1 MSSDNNEAV
10 SGRLGTFAGVF
21 TPSILTILGIILFLR
36 LGYVVGAAGLGKS
49 LIIITVANLISVL
62 TSFSL
67 AAIATNMKVGG
78 GGDYYLISR
87 TLGIEFG
94 GAIGIVLF
102 LAQSVSIAFYCIG
115 FGEALAAILG
125 LPGHVTVQLIAGT
138 ALLFLFLL
146 AWIGADLATKF
157 QYVVMVFLILALSSF
172 YIGGIRQ
179 WDTGL
184 LMENW
189 IAGEDTASFWIL
201 FALFFPAV
209 TGFTQGV
216 SMSGDLED
224 PGKSLPTGTFAA
236 VFLSILVYF
245 TVAVVFAASTPLKT
259 LAGDYGAMKQISLYG
274 WLINAGVIAA
284 TLSSAMASFLGA
296 PRILQSLASDKIFSF
311 LVPFAKGHG
320 PSDNPRRGVLLSFGI
335 AVATVFMGRLDLI
348 AGVVSMFFLISYGL
362 LNYATYF
369 EASAET
375 PSFRPRFRWYSKKIS
390 FMGALICLGVMLA
403 IDFKTGIAA
412 VAILFAVFQYLKR
425 VSAPARWAD
434 SRRSYYLKLVRD
446 NLMGAQRVPEHP
458 RDWRPYVLA
467 LSNDEEQMK
476 QLLDFSSLIEG
487 RSGITTAVRI
497 LQARGYRAVRL
508 KAEAEKELSRII
520 SEQESSAFPLVLSSE
535 YAANGLSVL
544 CQSFGLGPVKANTV
558 LMSWNETYI
567 KENDNPVQFH
577 NYQELIR
584 LAARSGC
591 NTILLDQKNLPP
603 ATEDT
608 HKQRTIDVWWK
619 DDDTSRLM
627 LLLAY
632 LITRDDYWD
641 GTRIRL
647 LACYLDRDNEQ
658 IMQMLADTLD
668 EFRIQAEPKIIL
680 GINEKVFLKTS
691 GQADLVFIPV
701 SLKKDD
707 ALMFG
712 DLAVDP
718 LLSGLK
724 TVALVTA
731 AQKIELD
738 SSPEEGRAGELAHL
752 FDELKHAEKRVEAAK
767 KRARQA
773 AKSATDFI
781 KDADDVQ
788 LNDPNLLT
796 HLKERIS
803 LQEKSD
809 EANKKV
815 LKEQAKLMDVS
826 QRAKDEGLAVDDE
839 DQ

>member
-1 MSSDNNEAV
+1 MSSNNSGTA

-36 LGYVVGAAGLGKS
+36 LGYVVGAAGLGQA
-49 LIIITVANLISVL
+49 LIIIAVANLISVL

-125 LPGHVTVQLIAGT
+125 LSGHVTVQLIAGA

-157 QYVVMVFLILALSSF
+157 QYVVMVFLILALLSF

-189 IAGEDTASFWIL
+189 GAGESTASFWIL

-245 TVAVVFAASTPLKT
+245 SVAVVFAASTPLKT
-259 LAGDYGAMKQISLYG
+259 LAGDYGAMKQIAMYG
-274 WLINAGVIAA
+274 WLINGGVIAA

-296 PRILQSLASDKIFSF
+296 PRILKSLASDKIFSF
-311 LVPFAKGHG
+311 LVPFAKGYG
-320 PSDNPRRGVLLSFGI
+320 PSGNPRRGVLLSFGI
-335 AVATVFMGRLDLI
+335 AVATVFMGQLDLI

-390 FMGALICLGVMLA
+390 LVGALICLGVMLA

-434 SRRSYYLKLVRD
+434 SRRSYHLKLVRD
-446 NLMGAQRVPEHP
+446 NLMGAQKDPEHP

-467 LSNDEEQMK
+467 FSNDEEHMK
-476 QLLDFSSLIEG
+476 PLLDFSALIEG
-487 RSGITTAVRI
+487 KSGITTAVRI
-497 LQARGYRAVRL
+497 IQARGYRAVKL
-508 KAEAEKELSRII
+508 KAEGEKELARII
-520 SEQESSAFPLVLSSE
+520 SEKESSAFSLVLSSE
-535 YAANGLSVL
+535 YATNGLSVL

-558 LMSWNETYI
+558 LLNWHEQYV
-567 KENDNPVQFH
+567 KNDDPVRFH
-577 NYQELIR
+577 DYRELIR
-584 LAARSGC
+584 PAVQSGC
-591 NTILLDQKNLPP
+591 NIILWDQKELNEVP
-603 ATEDT
+603 ESSG
-608 HKQRTIDVWWK
+608 KQRTIDVWWK

-632 LITRDDYWD
+632 LITRDDHWED
-641 GTRIRL
+641 ARIRL

-680 GINEKVFLKTS
+680 GINETVFLKTS

-701 SLKKDD
+701 SLKNDD

-712 DLAVDP
+712 ELPADQ
-718 LLSGLK
+718 LLPGLK
-724 TVALVTA
+724 TVAMVMA

-738 SSPEEGRAGELAHL
+738 SSPEEGRAGELALL
-752 FDELKHAEKRVEAAK
+752 FDELKHAQKRVEAAK
-767 KRARQA
+767 KSARQA
-773 AKSATDFI
+773 AKSATEFI
-781 KDADDVQ
+781 QDADEMQ
-788 LNDPNLLT
+788 FNDPNLLK
-796 HLKERIS
+796 HLKEKIA
-803 LQEKSD
+803 LQEKAE

-815 LKEQAKLMDVS
+815 LKEQAKLKEIS
-826 QRAKDEGLAVDDE
+826 QRAKDEGLAVE
-839 DQ
+839 NENQ

>member
-1 MSSDNNEAV
+1 MSSDNNESV

-21 TPSILTILGIILFLR
+21 TPSVLTILGIILFLR

-49 LIIITVANLISVL
+49 LMIISVANLISVL

-115 FGEALAAILG
+115 FGEALTAILG
-125 LPGHVTVQLIAGT
+125 LAGHVTVQLIAGA

-157 QYVVMVFLILALSSF
+157 QYVVMAFLTLALLSF

-184 LMENW
+184 FMENW
-189 IAGEDTASFWIL
+189 VAREGSPSFWIL

-224 PGKSLPTGTFAA
+224 PGKSLPKGTFAA

-245 TVAVVFAASTPLKT
+245 SVAVLFAGSTTLKT

-296 PRILQSLASDKIFSF
+296 PRILQSLASDKIFPF

-320 PSDNPRRGVLLSFGI
+320 PSGNPRRGVLLSFGI
-335 AVATVFMGRLDLI
+335 AVAIVFIGQLDLI

-369 EASAET
+369 EASAES
-375 PSFRPRFRWYSKKIS
+375 PSFRPRFRWYNKKTS
-390 FMGALICLGVMLA
+390 LVGALICLGVMLA

-412 VAILFAVFQYLKR
+412 VAILFAVFQYLKQ

-434 SRRSYYLKLVRD
+434 SRRSYHLKLVRD
-446 NLMGAQRVPEHP
+446 NLIRAQKDHEHP
-458 RDWRPYVLA
+458 RDWRPYVLV
-467 LSNDEEQMK
+467 LSNDEEHMK
-476 QLLDFSSLIEG
+476 QLLDFSSMIEG
-487 RSGITTAVRI
+487 KSGITTAVRI
-497 LQARGYRAVRL
+497 VQARGYRAVKF
-508 KAEAEKELSRII
+508 KAEAEKDLARILS
-520 SEQESSAFPLVLSSE
+520 EKESSAFSLVLSSE
-535 YAANGLSVL
+535 YTANALSVL

-558 LMSWNETYI
+558 LLSWNEQYG
-567 KENDNPVQFH
+567 KSDDPVGFDNYRDMVRPAVQ
-577 NYQELIR
+577 
-584 LAARSGC
+584 SGC
-591 NTILLDQKNLPP
+591 NIILWDHKEMPQIAEGYDKN
-603 ATEDT
+603 
-608 HKQRTIDVWWK
+608 RTIDVWWK

-632 LITRDDYWD
+632 LITRDDHWKD
-641 GTRIRL
+641 AKIRL
-647 LACYLDRDNEQ
+647 LAYYLDRDNAQ
-658 IMQMLADTLD
+658 IMQMLFDTLS

-680 GINEKVFLKTS
+680 GINEEVFFKTS
-691 GQADLVFIPV
+691 GQTDLVFIPV

-712 DLAVDP
+712 ELPVDQ
-718 LLSGLK
+718 LLPGLK
-724 TVALVTA
+724 TVAMVMAT
-731 AQKIELD
+731 QKIDLD
-738 SSPEEGRAGELAHL
+738 SSPEDGRAGELALL
-752 FDELKHAEKRVEAAK
+752 FDELKHAEKRVEMAK
-767 KRARQA
+767 KIALQA

-781 KDADDVQ
+781 KDAHEIEI
-788 LNDPNLLT
+788 NDPNLLT
-796 HLKERIS
+796 HLKEKIA
-803 LQEKSD
+803 LQEKTE

-815 LKEQAKLMDVS
+815 LKEQAKLNAIS
-826 QRAKDEGLAVDDE
+826 QRAKEEGLFVDNE
-839 DQ
+839 VP

>member
-1 MSSDNNEAV
+1 
-10 SGRLGTFAGVF
+10 
-21 TPSILTILGIILFLR
+21 
-36 LGYVVGAAGLGKS
+36 
-49 LIIITVANLISVL
+49 
-62 TSFSL
+62 
-67 AAIATNMKVGG
+67 
-78 GGDYYLISR
+78 
-87 TLGIEFG
+87 
-94 GAIGIVLF
+94 
-102 LAQSVSIAFYCIG
+102 
-115 FGEALAAILG
+115 
-125 LPGHVTVQLIAGT
+125 
-138 ALLFLFLL
+138 
-146 AWIGADLATKF
+146 
-157 QYVVMVFLILALSSF
+157 
-172 YIGGIRQ
+172 
-179 WDTGL
+179 
-184 LMENW
+184 
-189 IAGEDTASFWIL
+189 
-201 FALFFPAV
+201 
-209 TGFTQGV
+209 
-216 SMSGDLED
+216 
-224 PGKSLPTGTFAA
+224 
-236 VFLSILVYF
+236 
-245 TVAVVFAASTPLKT
+245 
-259 LAGDYGAMKQISLYG
+259 
-274 WLINAGVIAA
+274 
-284 TLSSAMASFLGA
+284 
-296 PRILQSLASDKIFSF
+296 
-311 LVPFAKGHG
+311 
-320 PSDNPRRGVLLSFGI
+320 
-335 AVATVFMGRLDLI
+335 
-348 AGVVSMFFLISYGL
+348 
-362 LNYATYF
+362 
-369 EASAET
+369 
-375 PSFRPRFRWYSKKIS
+375 
-390 FMGALICLGVMLA
+390 
-403 IDFKTGIAA
+403 
-412 VAILFAVFQYLKR
+412 
-425 VSAPARWAD
+425 
-434 SRRSYYLKLVRD
+434 
-446 NLMGAQRVPEHP
+446 
-458 RDWRPYVLA
+458 
-467 LSNDEEQMK
+467 MK

-712 DLAVDP
+712 DLPVDP

>member
-1 MSSDNNEAV
+1 MSSDSNAAG

-21 TPSILTILGIILFLR
+21 TPSVLTILGIILFLR
-36 LGYVVGAAGLGKS
+36 LGYVVGAGGLGKA
-49 LIIITVANLISVL
+49 LIIIAVANLISVL
-62 TSFSL
+62 TSLSL
-67 AAIATNMKVGG
+67 AAVATNMKVGG

-125 LPGHVTVQLIAGT
+125 LTGHVAVQLIAGT

-184 LMENW
+184 LINNW
-189 IAGEDTASFWIL
+189 SAGEGAASFWIL

-216 SMSGDLED
+216 SMSGDLEN

-236 VFLSILVYF
+236 VFISILVYF

-259 LAGDYGAMKQISLYG
+259 LAGDYGAMKQISMYG

-320 PSDNPRRGVLLSFGI
+320 PSENPRRGVLLSFGI
-335 AVATVFMGRLDLI
+335 AVATVLMGQLDLI

-390 FMGALICLGVMLA
+390 LVGALICLGVMLA

-412 VAILFAVFQYLKR
+412 VAILFAIFQYLKR

-434 SRRSYYLKLVRD
+434 SRRSYYLKLVRN
-446 NLMGAQRVPEHP
+446 NLVEAQKVPAHS
-458 RDWRPYVLA
+458 RDWRPYVLV

-476 QLLDFSSLIEG
+476 LLLDFSSLIEG
-487 RSGITTAVRI
+487 NSGITTAVRI
-497 LQARGYRAVRL
+497 LQARGYRAVKL
-508 KAEAEKELSRII
+508 KADAEKDLARMI
-520 SEQESSAFPLVLSSE
+520 SEKESSAFSLVLSTE

-544 CQSFGLGPVKANTV
+544 CQSFGVGPVRANTV
-558 LMSWNETYI
+558 LMSWNEQYV
-567 KENDNPVQFH
+567 KDDNPVQFSS
-577 NYQELIR
+577 YQELIR
-584 LAARSGC
+584 LVARAGC
-591 NTILLDQKNLPP
+591 NTVFLDGKNLPP
-603 ATEDT
+603 DSEGSGK
-608 HKQRTIDVWWK
+608 HKIIDVWWK

-632 LITRDDYWD
+632 LITRDPHWE
-641 GTRIRL
+641 GAKIRL

-658 IMQMLADTLD
+658 VIQMLADTLD

-680 GINEKVFLKTS
+680 GINEEVFLKTS

-712 DLAVDP
+712 ELSPDQ
-718 LLSGLK
+718 LLPGLK
-724 TVALVTA
+724 TVALVMA

-738 SSPEEGRAGELAHL
+738 SSPEEGRAGELANL

-773 AKSATDFI
+773 AKSATEFI
-781 KDADDVQ
+781 QDADDMQ

-796 HLKERIS
+796 HLKEKIA
-803 LQEKSD
+803 LQEKYE

-815 LKEQAKLMDVS
+815 LKEQAKLMEVS

>member
-1 MSSDNNEAV
+1 MSSNNTESA

-21 TPSILTILGIILFLR
+21 TPSVLTILGIILFLR
-36 LGYVVGAAGLGKS
+36 LGYVVGAAGLGKA
-49 LIIITVANLISVL
+49 LIIIAVANLISVL

-67 AAIATNMKVGG
+67 AAVATNMKVGG

-125 LPGHVTVQLIAGT
+125 LGGHVTVQLIAGT

-157 QYVVMVFLILALSSF
+157 QYVVMVFLILALLSF
-172 YIGGIRQ
+172 YIGGLRQ
-179 WDTGL
+179 WNTGL
-184 LMENW
+184 LIENW
-189 IAGEDTASFWIL
+189 VAGDGTASFWIL

-216 SMSGDLED
+216 SMSGDLKD

-245 TVAVVFAASTPLKT
+245 SVAVVFAASTPLRT
-259 LAGDYGAMKQISLYG
+259 LVGDYGAMKQIALYG
-274 WLINAGVIAA
+274 WLINGGVIAA

-296 PRILQSLASDKIFSF
+296 PRILQSLASDKIFPF
-311 LVPFAKGHG
+311 LVPFAKGYG
-320 PSDNPRRGVLLSFGI
+320 ASGNPRRGVLLSFGI
-335 AVATVFMGRLDLI
+335 AVATVLMGQLDLI

-369 EASAET
+369 EASAES

-390 FMGALICLGVMLA
+390 LVGALICLGVMLA

-412 VAILFAVFQYLKR
+412 VAILFAIFQYLKR
-425 VSAPARWAD
+425 VSAPSRWAD
-434 SRRSYYLKLVRD
+434 SRRSYHLKLVRD
-446 NLMGAQRVPEHP
+446 NLMGAQKDPEHP

-467 LSNDEEQMK
+467 LSNDDEYMA
-476 QLLDFSSLIEG
+476 QLLDFSNLIEG
-487 RSGITTAVRI
+487 KSGITTAVRI
-497 LQARGYRAVRL
+497 LQARGYRAVKL
-508 KAEAEKELSRII
+508 KADAEKDLARIM
-520 SEQESSAFPLVLSSE
+520 SEKESSAFSLVLSSE

-558 LMSWNETYI
+558 LLNWNEQYV
-567 KENDNPVQFH
+567 KNDDTVRFHHYREFIRPAVQ
-577 NYQELIR
+577 
-584 LAARSGC
+584 SGC
-591 NTILLDQKNLPP
+591 NIILWDQKERHEVI
-603 ATEDT
+603 EDSD
-608 HKQRTIDVWWK
+608 KQRTIDVWWQ

-632 LITRDDYWD
+632 LITRDDHWED
-641 GTRIRL
+641 AQIRL

-658 IMQMLADTLD
+658 IMQMLVDTLD
-668 EFRIQAEPKIIL
+668 EYRIQAEPKIIL
-680 GINEKVFLKTS
+680 GINEDVFFKTS

-701 SLKKDD
+701 SLKNED

-712 DLAVDP
+712 ELPVDRLLPSLKNVAV
-718 LLSGLK
+718 
-724 TVALVTA
+724 VMA

-738 SSPEEGRAGELAHL
+738 SSPEEGRAGELALL

-767 KRARQA
+767 KRAQQA

-781 KDADDVQ
+781 KEADELQ
-788 LNDPNLLT
+788 LNDSNLLT
-796 HLKERIS
+796 HLKEKIA

-815 LKEQAKLMDVS
+815 LKEQAKLKQIS

>member
-1 MSSDNNEAV
+1 MPSDHNDAV
-10 SGRLGTFAGVF
+10 PSRLGTFAGVF
-21 TPSILTILGIILFLR
+21 TPSVLTILGIILFLR
-36 LGYVVGAAGLGKS
+36 LGYVVGAGGLGKA
-49 LIIITVANLISVL
+49 LIIIAVANLISVL

-67 AAIATNMKVGG
+67 AAVATNMKVGG

-125 LPGHVTVQLIAGT
+125 LTGHVAVQLIAGT

-184 LMENW
+184 LIKNW
-189 IAGEDTASFWIL
+189 SAGEGAASFWIL

-216 SMSGDLED
+216 SMSGDLEN

-259 LAGDYGAMKQISLYG
+259 LAGDYGVMKQISMYG

-335 AVATVFMGRLDLI
+335 AVATVLMGQLDLI

-390 FMGALICLGVMLA
+390 LVGALICLSVMLA

-412 VAILFAVFQYLKR
+412 VAILFAIFQYLKR

-434 SRRSYYLKLVRD
+434 SRRSYYLKLVRN
-446 NLMGAQRVPEHP
+446 NLVEAQKVPAHS
-458 RDWRPYVLA
+458 RDWRPYVLV
-467 LSNDEEQMK
+467 LSNDEAQMK
-476 QLLDFSSLIEG
+476 LLLDFSSLIEG
-487 RSGITTAVRI
+487 NSGITTAVRI
-497 LQARGYRAVRL
+497 LQARGYKAVKL
-508 KAEAEKELSRII
+508 KADAEKDLARMI
-520 SEQESSAFPLVLSSE
+520 SEKESSAFSLVLSTE

-544 CQSFGLGPVKANTV
+544 CQSFGVGPVRANTV
-558 LMSWNETYI
+558 LMSWNEQYV
-567 KENDNPVQFH
+567 KADNPVQFSS
-577 NYQELIR
+577 YQELIR
-584 LAARSGC
+584 LVARAGC
-591 NTILLDQKNLPP
+591 NTVFLDGKNLPP
-603 ATEDT
+603 DSEGSGK
-608 HKQRTIDVWWK
+608 HKTIDVWWK

-632 LITRDDYWD
+632 LITRDPHWD
-641 GTRIRL
+641 GSKIRL
-647 LACYLDRDNEQ
+647 LACYLDRDNAEV
-658 IMQMLADTLD
+658 MQMLADTLD

-680 GINEKVFLKTS
+680 GINEEVFFKTS

-712 DLAVDP
+712 ELSPDQ
-718 LLSGLK
+718 LLPGLK
-724 TVALVTA
+724 TVALVMA

-738 SSPEEGRAGELAHL
+738 SSPEEGRAGELANL

-773 AKSATDFI
+773 AKSAAEFI
-781 KDADDVQ
+781 QDADDMQ

-796 HLKERIS
+796 HLKEKIT
-803 LQEKSD
+803 LQEKYE

-815 LKEQAKLMDVS
+815 LKEQAKLMEVS

>member
-1 MSSDNNEAV
+1 MWW
-10 SGRLGTFAGVF
+10 
-21 TPSILTILGIILFLR
+21 
-36 LGYVVGAAGLGKS
+36 
-49 LIIITVANLISVL
+49 
-62 TSFSL
+62 
-67 AAIATNMKVGG
+67 
-78 GGDYYLISR
+78 
-87 TLGIEFG
+87 
-94 GAIGIVLF
+94 
-102 LAQSVSIAFYCIG
+102 
-115 FGEALAAILG
+115 
-125 LPGHVTVQLIAGT
+125 

-157 QYVVMVFLILALSSF
+157 QYVVMVFLALALLSF

-179 WDTGL
+179 WNTGL

-189 IAGEDTASFWIL
+189 VAGEGTASFWIL

-245 TVAVVFAASTPLKT
+245 SVAVVFAASTPLKT
-259 LAGDYGAMKQISLYG
+259 LVSDYGAMKQVSLYG

-296 PRILQSLASDKIFSF
+296 PRILKSLASDRIFSF
-311 LVPFAKGHG
+311 LAPFAKGYG
-320 PSDNPRRGVLLSFGI
+320 PSGNPRRGVLLSFGI

-390 FMGALICLGVMLA
+390 LVGALICLGVMLA

-412 VAILFAVFQYLKR
+412 VAILFAIFQYLKR

-434 SRRSYYLKLVRD
+434 SRRSYHLKLVRD
-446 NLMGAQRVPEHP
+446 NLMGAQKDPEHP
-458 RDWRPYVLA
+458 RDWRPYVLV
-467 LSNDEEQMK
+467 LSNNEEHMK

-487 RSGITTAVRI
+487 KSGITTAVRI
-497 LQARGYRAVRL
+497 LQARGYRAVKL
-508 KAEAEKELSRII
+508 KAEAEKDLARII
-520 SEQESSAFPLVLSSE
+520 SEKESSAFFRVLSSE

-544 CQSFGLGPVKANTV
+544 CQSFGLGPVRANTV
-558 LMSWNETYI
+558 LMSWNEQDV
-567 KENDNPVQFH
+567 KSDDPAQFH
-577 NYQELIR
+577 NYRELIR
-584 LAARSGC
+584 PAVQSGC
-591 NTILLDQKNLPP
+591 NIILLDQKNLHLAAENPGK
-603 ATEDT
+603 
-608 HKQRTIDVWWK
+608 HRTIDVWWK

-632 LITRDDYWD
+632 LITKGSYWE
-641 GTRIRL
+641 GAKIRL

-658 IMQMLADTLD
+658 IMQMLSDTLD

-691 GQADLVFIPV
+691 QETDLVFIPV

-707 ALMFG
+707 VLMFG
-712 DLAVDP
+712 DLPANQ

-724 TVALVTA
+724 TVAMVMA

-738 SSPEEGRAGELAHL
+738 SSPEEGRAGELALL
-752 FDELKHAEKRVEAAK
+752 FDELKHAEKRVQAAK
-767 KRARQA
+767 KGVLQA

-781 KDADDVQ
+781 KDADDMQ
-788 LNDPNLLT
+788 LNDPNLLK
-796 HLKERIS
+796 HFKEMLA
-803 LQEKSD
+803 LQEKFE

-815 LKEQAKLMDVS
+815 LKEQAKLMDIS
-826 QRAKDEGLAVDDE
+826 QRARDEGLAVDNE
-839 DQ
+839 ES

>member
-1 MSSDNNEAV
+1 MSSDSNEAV
-10 SGRLGTFAGVF
+10 TGRLGTFAGVF
-21 TPSILTILGIILFLR
+21 TPSVLTILGIILFLR
-36 LGYVVGAAGLGKS
+36 LGYVVGTAGLGKA
-49 LIIITVANLISVL
+49 LIIIAVANLISVL

-115 FGEALAAILG
+115 FGEALSAILG
-125 LPGHVTVQLIAGT
+125 LNGHVTVQLIAGT

-157 QYVVMVFLILALSSF
+157 QYVVMVFLILALLSF
-172 YIGGIRQ
+172 YIGGIGQ
-179 WDTGL
+179 WNTGL

-189 IAGEDTASFWIL
+189 VAGESTAPFWLL

-236 VFLSILVYF
+236 VFISILVYF

-259 LAGDYGAMKQISLYG
+259 LTGDYGAMKQISMYG

-296 PRILQSLASDKIFSF
+296 PRILKSLASDKIFPF
-311 LVPFAKGHG
+311 LNPFAKGYG

-335 AVATVFMGRLDLI
+335 AVVTVFMGQLDLI

-375 PSFRPRFRWYSKKIS
+375 PSFRPRFRWYNKKIS
-390 FMGALICLGVMLA
+390 LVGALICLGVMLA

-412 VAILFAVFQYLKR
+412 VAILFAIFQYLKR

-434 SRRSYYLKLVRD
+434 SRRSYHLKLVRD
-446 NLMGAQRVPEHP
+446 NLLGAQKVPEHS
-458 RDWRPYVLA
+458 RDWRPYILV
-467 LSNDEEQMK
+467 LSNDEEHMK

-487 RSGITTAVRI
+487 KSGITTAVRI
-497 LQARGYRAVRL
+497 LQARGYRAVKL
-508 KAEAEKELSRII
+508 KAEAEKDLARII
-520 SEQESSAFPLVLSSE
+520 SEKENSAFSLVLSSE
-535 YAANGLSVL
+535 YIANGLSVL

-558 LMSWNETYI
+558 LMSWHEQYV
-567 KENDNPVQFH
+567 KNDDPVQFH
-577 NYQELIR
+577 NYRELIR
-584 LAARSGC
+584 PAIQSGC
-591 NTILLDQKNLPP
+591 NIILWDPKELPET
-603 ATEDT
+603 AEGSS
-608 HKQRTIDVWWK
+608 KQRTIDVWWK

-632 LITRDDYWD
+632 LITRDGYWE
-641 GTRIRL
+641 GAKIRL
-647 LACYLDRDNEQ
+647 VACYLDRDNEQ
-658 IMQMLADTLD
+658 IIQMLSDTLD
-668 EFRIQAEPKIIL
+668 EFRIQAEPKVIL

-691 GQADLVFIPV
+691 EQTDLVFIPV
-701 SLKKDD
+701 SLKKDN

-712 DLAVDP
+712 DLPADP
-718 LLSGLK
+718 LLPGLK
-724 TVALVTA
+724 TVAMVMA

-738 SSPEEGRAGELAHL
+738 STPEEGRAGELAIL
-752 FDELKHAEKRVEAAK
+752 FDELKHAEKRVASAK
-767 KRARQA
+767 KKALQA
-773 AKSATDFI
+773 AKSATNFI
-781 KDADDVQ
+781 KDADDMP
-788 LNDPNLLT
+788 LNDPNLLK
-796 HLKERIS
+796 HLKETIA
-803 LQEKSD
+803 LQEKSE

-815 LKEQAKLMDVS
+815 LKERAKLMDIS
-826 QRAKDEGLAVDDE
+826 QRAKDEGLFVDNE
-839 DQ
+839 AP

>member
-1 MSSDNNEAV
+1 MSSKNTESA

-36 LGYVVGAAGLGKS
+36 LGYVVGAGGLGKA
-49 LIIITVANLISVL
+49 LIIIAVANLISIL

-125 LPGHVTVQLIAGT
+125 LTGHGAVQLIAGT

-184 LMENW
+184 LMQNW
-189 IAGEDTASFWIL
+189 TAGEGAASFWIL

-216 SMSGDLED
+216 SMSGDLAN

-245 TVAVVFAASTPLKT
+245 TVAMVFAASTPLKT
-259 LAGDYGAMKQISLYG
+259 LAGDYGAMKQISMYG

-320 PSDNPRRGVLLSFGI
+320 PSDNPRRGVMLSFGI
-335 AVATVFMGRLDLI
+335 AVATVFMGQLDLI

-375 PSFRPRFRWYSKKIS
+375 PSFRPRFKWYSKKIS
-390 FMGALICLGVMLA
+390 LLGALICLGVMLA

-412 VAILFAVFQYLKR
+412 VAILFAIFQYLKR

-434 SRRSYYLKLVRD
+434 SRRSYYLKQVRKNLVE
-446 NLMGAQRVPEHP
+446 AQRVPAHS
-458 RDWRPYVLA
+458 RDWRPYVLV
-467 LSNDEEQMK
+467 LSNDEEQMTL
-476 QLLDFSSLIEG
+476 LLDFSSLIEG
-487 RSGITTAVRI
+487 NSGITTAVRI
-497 LQARGYRAVRL
+497 LQARGYKAVKL
-508 KAEAEKELSRII
+508 KADAEKDLARMI
-520 SEQESSAFPLVLSSE
+520 SEKESSAFSLVLSTE

-544 CQSFGLGPVKANTV
+544 CQSFGVGPVRANTV
-558 LMSWNETYI
+558 LMSWNEQYV
-567 KENDNPVQFH
+567 KDDNPVQFSS
-577 NYQELIR
+577 YQELIR
-584 LAARSGC
+584 LVARAGC
-591 NTILLDQKNLPP
+591 NTIFLDGKNLPP
-603 ATEDT
+603 AAESSGKD
-608 HKQRTIDVWWK
+608 KTIDVWWK

-632 LITRDDYWD
+632 LITRDPHWE
-641 GTRIRL
+641 GARIRL

-658 IMQMLADTLD
+658 VMQMLADTLD

-680 GINEKVFLKTS
+680 GINEQVFLKTS

-701 SLKKDD
+701 ALKKDD

-712 DLAVDP
+712 ELSPDQ
-718 LLSGLK
+718 LLPGLK
-724 TVALVTA
+724 TVALVMA

-738 SSPEEGRAGELAHL
+738 SSPEEGRAGELANL

-773 AKSATDFI
+773 AKSATEFI
-781 KDADDVQ
+781 QDADDMQ
-788 LNDPNLLT
+788 FNDPNLLT
-796 HLKERIS
+796 NLKEKIA
-803 LQEKSD
+803 LQEKYE

-815 LKEQAKLMDVS
+815 LKEQAKLMEVS

>member
-1 MSSDNNEAV
+1 MPSDRNDAV

-21 TPSILTILGIILFLR
+21 TPSVLTILGIILFLR
-36 LGYVVGAAGLGKS
+36 LGYVVGAGGLGKA
-49 LIIITVANLISVL
+49 LIIIAVANLISVL

-67 AAIATNMKVGG
+67 AAVATNMKVGG

-125 LPGHVTVQLIAGT
+125 LTGHVAVQLIAGT

-184 LMENW
+184 LINNW
-189 IAGEDTASFWIL
+189 SAGEGAASFWIL

-216 SMSGDLED
+216 SMSGDLEN

-236 VFLSILVYF
+236 VFISILVYF

-259 LAGDYGAMKQISLYG
+259 LAGDYGAMKQISMYG

-320 PSDNPRRGVLLSFGI
+320 PSENPRRGVLLSFGI
-335 AVATVFMGRLDLI
+335 AVATVLMGQLDLI

-390 FMGALICLGVMLA
+390 LVGALICLGVMLA

-412 VAILFAVFQYLKR
+412 VAILFAIFQYLKR

-434 SRRSYYLKLVRD
+434 SRRSYYLKLVRN
-446 NLMGAQRVPEHP
+446 NLVEAQKVPAHS
-458 RDWRPYVLA
+458 RDWRPYVLV

-476 QLLDFSSLIEG
+476 LLLDFSSLIEG
-487 RSGITTAVRI
+487 NSGITTAVRI
-497 LQARGYRAVRL
+497 LQTRGYRAVKL
-508 KAEAEKELSRII
+508 KADAEKDLARMI
-520 SEQESSAFPLVLSSE
+520 SEKESSAFSLVLSTE

-544 CQSFGLGPVKANTV
+544 CQSFGVGPVRANTV
-558 LMSWNETYI
+558 LMSWNEQYV
-567 KENDNPVQFH
+567 KDDNPVQFSS
-577 NYQELIR
+577 YQELIR
-584 LAARSGC
+584 LVARAGC
-591 NTILLDQKNLPP
+591 NTVFLDGKNLPP
-603 ATEDT
+603 DSEGSGK
-608 HKQRTIDVWWK
+608 HKTIDVWWK

-632 LITRDDYWD
+632 LITRDPHWD
-641 GTRIRL
+641 GSKIRL

-658 IMQMLADTLD
+658 VMQMLADTLD

-680 GINEKVFLKTS
+680 GINEEVFLKTS

-712 DLAVDP
+712 ELSPDQ
-718 LLSGLK
+718 LLPGLK
-724 TVALVTA
+724 TVALVMA

-738 SSPEEGRAGELAHL
+738 SSPEEGRAGELANL

-773 AKSATDFI
+773 AKSATEFI
-781 KDADDVQ
+781 QDADDMQ

-796 HLKERIS
+796 HLKEKIA
-803 LQEKSD
+803 LQEKYE

-815 LKEQAKLMDVS
+815 LKEQAKLMEVS